1 MGLCVRADSAL
12 GFLVEVKHEPEPL
25 KILTD
30 GNLSDGEVVG
40 ILHVE
45 NFTRFFMRTYLLPKT
60 VEP

>member
-30 GNLSDGEVVG
+30 GNLSDEVVVG
-40 ILHVE
+40 IFHVE
-45 NFTRFFMRTYLLPKT
+45 NFTGFL
-60 VEP
+60 